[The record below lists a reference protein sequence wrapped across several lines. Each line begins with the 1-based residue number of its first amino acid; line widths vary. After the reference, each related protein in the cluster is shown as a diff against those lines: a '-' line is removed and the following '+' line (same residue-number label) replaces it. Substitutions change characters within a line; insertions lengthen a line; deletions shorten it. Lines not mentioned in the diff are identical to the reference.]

1 MPQGDG
7 TGPEG
12 KGPMTGRAMG
22 FCAGFNMPGFANGGR
37 GCRMGRGRRFGRGA
51 WNSTPVIIGEKE
63 QLEQDAA
70 ALRVQLEA
78 LEKRISLFQKGE
90 SK

>member
-1 MPQGDG
+1 MPRGDG

-22 FCAGFNMPGFANGGR
+22 FCAGVNMPGFANGGR
-37 GCRMGRGRRFGRGA
+37 GCGMGRGQRFGRGA
-51 WNSTPVIIGEKE
+51 WNSAPGVIGEKE
-63 QLEQDAA
+63 QLEQEAA

-90 SK
+90 QK